1 MCYDL
6 NNPDLQK
13 DSSIDV
19 FVSSNYHDA
28 TLFRLT
34 TVTEP
39 DKIAELADTQPED
52 GSIEKRARL
61 NSTE

>member
-1 MCYDL
+1 MCYVL
-6 NNPDLQK
+6 NNSDLQK

-28 TLFRLT
+28 TLFRLAA
-34 TVTEP
+34 VTEP
-39 DKIAELADTQPED
+39 DKIAELADNQPED

-61 NSTE
+61 NSSE